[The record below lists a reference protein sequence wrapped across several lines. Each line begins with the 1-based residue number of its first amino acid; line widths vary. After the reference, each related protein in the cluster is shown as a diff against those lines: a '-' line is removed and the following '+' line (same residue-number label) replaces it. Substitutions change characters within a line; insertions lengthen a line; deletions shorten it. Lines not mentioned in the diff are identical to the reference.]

1 MVKLDHLDPF
11 DIYRVKPPMLAPE
24 SEKDHKSNQAYMVI
38 APSVKDELQWLS
50 QTQLLKFRHL
60 YKYFIDKRWD
70 HLIYGAGRQVIK
82 INTDGDITE
91 LLNQHAKGNLA
102 KIDGVT
108 SYLPNATP
116 RPLRNRN
123 VLVEANYCSSIIM
136 NNPKDRRLITYKT
149 NEMMADYIRIAQA
162 TGPDGYLGNYALSVI
177 VPVNLWWTEAD
188 LKVISQKIKPVQRDV
203 MGQLI
208 SMFSSLNMLKE
219 FGSTTRFYFMFGEV
233 VLVMD
238 TQGPAGH
245 NPTDS
250 LFPYFKR
257 FAMKALQAKKLE
269 IFDMGDEDA
278 EEFIIDQDETLTP
291 SEKEEEKSRTNR
303 ARTKLKAAEDATKTD
318 LVADE
323 IMDRA
328 YGGEDKVTPE
338 AKTKIKAQAK
348 AIAEKNPD
356 SIKVVTK
363 IKDVAPPEPGATT
376 GEISEPVHEEISV
389 DLNGIVLDDS
399 EETRTIMSAKL
410 DGKSVAS
417 QKRNAMLKEKYK
429 DLSMGEI
436 PLTDL
441 LAEEEA
447 HAIDDTPIHANVVN
461 DNLKSLKANQF
472 EAAYNTKL
480 ANKDLAR
487 ILMHFSRVHPAMFLN
502 KDIKIEDISTP
513 TDRILKYTVEFED
526 EDRKRHH
533 FSFKMP
539 KMYKERYLY
548 LANQKLN
555 IIHQKLPYPVTKTAP
570 NECQAVTNYKKIF
583 TERYGGSISPRVTR
597 LKKILAG
604 TSCPNCIKVEKGD
617 CTIPNSHVLTTIE
630 YDEIGSEIIKLT
642 MGKSTSDILRLMF
655 IASDAGVVIDMREAP
670 KLQDQK
676 EYDSL
681 IPLGLRTVNKVRTT
695 YYISGITNKV
705 YDNKGT
711 DYGELSEFIIT
722 AAGWYD
728 PKFAEEFSEISPGT
742 RFVYSRSTVLAVKI
756 PLILVLS
763 SADPGGL
770 IAVLEKAKI
779 NYTFTEKRPTV
790 DKNTQGVVPFADG
803 YLVFDRYPY
812 ENSLLLNGFQAIP
825 TKEFNFL
832 DMGTRDAYVEIFD
845 LLYGRR
851 NIYDGLQTFYYMFID
866 PITEDVLVR
875 LGMPTDFTRLML
887 YCNDVLADNSYQ
899 IDSEYYNTRLRSN
912 EIILAYLYTELADA
926 WGRYKDGKAEKFSIP
941 EDIIIKRCLTSNIV
955 DPHSELNMTLEA
967 ENDRQVKLKG
977 PSGMNE
983 DHSFTLEKRA
993 FHPSMAGIIG
1003 MNSTPSGEVGI
1014 CRHLTLNPN
1023 IVDDR
1028 GFVMVDKGEYD
1039 GTELLTPGE
1048 MMQPFGAESADVER
1062 LAMSISQSKHV
1073 VPVADSG
1080 ASLVTYDMERV
1091 MPYLS
1096 SDFAYIAKQDGKIVS
1111 IENNVMIVQYKD
1123 GSYDD
1128 VDLAE
1133 RPANNTDGGFYI
1145 MNQMITEFKP
1155 GHSFKA
1161 GTILAYDP
1169 KYINRQ
1175 KDMFGEPLANL
1186 GTLTRIAVESSG
1198 GVYED
1203 SCTITDGL
1211 AHRMTTKITKK
1222 TRVILSKYANIK
1234 QIAKIGQAVQ
1244 VNDPIITFDDT
1255 EDEFSSQMLEAMAE
1269 EAGDDDEV
1277 IATSAP
1283 VVTKVTGVVRDIRIY
1298 YTTPPSEMSPSLQ
1311 KVVQAYIKDVQ
1322 KREKTIAKYKSIQ
1335 DATTITKTSQ
1345 MLVPDAQ
1352 GKVDG
1357 VKISDGVFIDFYIEY
1372 EDVMAAGDKQSF
1384 FCALK
1389 GIVSDIIPEEY
1400 APYTDLNPDRK
1411 IQAYLSGIGIY
1422 KRMSLDIVKVGML
1435 TKILIEKK
1443 RMLKEKYGERIAAA
1457 GKK

>member
-1 MVKLDHLDPF
+1 MVKLDCLEPF
-11 DIYRVKPPMLAPE
+11 DIYKVKPPMLAPE
-24 SEKDHKSNQAYMVI
+24 SAKDRKSNQSYMVI
-38 APSVKDELQWLS
+38 APSVEEELSWLS

-82 INTDGDITE
+82 INAEGEVTG
-91 LLNQHAKGNLA
+91 LLNKYTKGNLS

-136 NNPKDRRLITYKT
+136 NNPKDKRLVTYKT
-149 NEMMADYIRIAQA
+149 NEMMADYIRIAHSA
-162 TGPDGYLGNYALSVI
+162 THDGYLGNYTLSVI
-177 VPVNLWWTEAD
+177 VPMNLWWTESD
-188 LKVISQKIKPVQRDV
+188 LKQIAKKMKPVERDV
-203 MGQLI
+203 MGQFI
-208 SMFSSLNMLKE
+208 SLFSSLNILKE
-219 FGSTTRFYFMFGEV
+219 FGPTTRFYFLFGEV

-238 TQGPAGH
+238 TQGPPEH
-245 NPTDS
+245 NPNDS

-269 IFDMGDEDA
+269 ALDMGDEDA
-278 EEFIIDQDETLTP
+278 EERAIDQDDELTP
-291 SEKEEEKSRTNR
+291 EEKEQEKIRTNR
-303 ARTKLKAAEDATKTD
+303 ARTKLKAAEDKTKTD
-318 LVADE
+318 LVTDE
-323 IMDRA
+323 IIDTA
-328 YGGEDKVTPE
+328 YGGDDNVTPE
-338 AKTKIKAQAK
+338 TRTKVAEQAK
-348 AIAEKNPD
+348 KIVEKNPD
-356 SIKVVTK
+356 KVKVTTK
-363 IKDVAPPEPGATT
+363 IKDTTSPEPSTT
-376 GEISEPVHEEISV
+376 TPEISEPVETEVSV
-389 DLNGIVLDDS
+389 DLSDVIIPDSKDADIIVA
-399 EETRTIMSAKL
+399 AKME
-410 DGKSVAS
+410 GRSVTS
-417 QKRNAMLKEKYK
+417 QKRNELLKEKYK
-429 DLSMGEI
+429 ELSMGGV
-436 PLTDL
+436 PLTEL
-441 LAEEEA
+441 IAAEESHTLKE
-447 HAIDDTPIHANVVN
+447 TPVQANVIN

-472 EAAYNTKL
+472 ESAYNENL
-480 ANKDLAR
+480 ANKDIAR
-487 ILMHFSRVHPAMFLN
+487 VLMHFSHAHPAMYLN
-502 KDIKIEDISTP
+502 KDIKIEDISSP
-513 TDRILKYTVEFED
+513 TERILRYTVEFED
-526 EDRKRHH
+526 EERKRHR
-533 FSFKMP
+533 FSFKLP
-539 KMYKERYLY
+539 KMYKEKYLY

-604 TSCPNCIKVEKGD
+604 TACPNCIKVEKGD

-630 YDEIGSEIIKLT
+630 YDEIGSEIVKLT
-642 MGKSTSDILRLMF
+642 MGKSTSDILKLMF
-655 IASDAGVVIDMREAP
+655 IASDAGVMIDMRDAP
-670 KLQDQK
+670 KLPDQK

-681 IPLGLRTVNKVRTT
+681 IPLGVRTANKVRTT
-695 YYISGITNKV
+695 YFISGITNKV
-705 YDNKGT
+705 YDHKGT
-711 DYGELSEFIIT
+711 EHGELSEFIIT

-728 PKFAEEFSEISPGT
+728 PKFADEFAEISPGT
-742 RFVYSRSTVLAVKI
+742 RFVYSLCTVLAVKI
-756 PLILVLS
+756 PLILVLG

-770 IAVLEKAKI
+770 IAVLEKAKV
-779 NYTFTEKRPTV
+779 NYTFAEKRPTV

-812 ENSLLLNGFQAIP
+812 ENSLLLNGLQAIP
-825 TKEFNFL
+825 TKEFNFF
-832 DMGTRDAYVEIFD
+832 DMGTRDTYVEIFD

-912 EIILAYLYTELADA
+912 EIICAYLYTELADA

-941 EDIIIKRCLTSNIV
+941 EDIIIKRCLTSNII

-1028 GFVMVDKGEYD
+1028 GFVVVDKEEYD

-1096 SDFAYIAKQDGKIVS
+1096 TDFAFVAKQDGKVIS
-1111 IENNVMIVQYKD
+1111 IENSVMIIQYKD

-1145 MNQMITEFKP
+1145 MNQMTTEYKP
-1155 GHSFKA
+1155 GQSFKA
-1161 GTILAYDP
+1161 GTILAYDH
-1169 KYINRQ
+1169 KYINDQ
-1175 KDMFGEPLANL
+1175 QDMFGEPLANL

-1211 AHRMTTKITKK
+1211 AHRMATKITKK
-1222 TRVILSKYANIK
+1222 TRVIMSKYANIK
-1234 QIAKIGQAVQ
+1234 QIAKIGQSVK
-1244 VNDPIITFDDT
+1244 VNDPILVFDDT
-1255 EDEFSSQMLEAMAE
+1255 EDEFSSKMLEAMAE
-1269 EAGDDDEV
+1269 EAGDDDE
-1277 IATSAP
+1277 IMATSAP
-1283 VVTKVTGVVRDIRIY
+1283 IVTKVTGIVKDIQIY
-1298 YTTPPSEMSPSLQ
+1298 YTVPLNEMTPSMQ
-1311 KVVQAYIKDVQ
+1311 KIVQTYVKDVQ
-1322 KREKTIAKYKSIQ
+1322 KREKTIAKYRSIN

-1357 VKISDGVFIDFYIEY
+1357 VKIDDGIFIDFYIEY
-1372 EDVMAAGDKQSF
+1372 DDVMAPGDKQSF
-1384 FCALK
+1384 LIGREA
-1389 GIVSDIIPEEY
+1389 
-1400 APYTDLNPDRK
+1400 N
-1411 IQAYLSGIGIY
+1411 LSN
-1422 KRMSLDIVKVGML
+1422 
-1435 TKILIEKK
+1435 
-1443 RMLKEKYGERIAAA
+1443 
-1457 GKK
+1457 